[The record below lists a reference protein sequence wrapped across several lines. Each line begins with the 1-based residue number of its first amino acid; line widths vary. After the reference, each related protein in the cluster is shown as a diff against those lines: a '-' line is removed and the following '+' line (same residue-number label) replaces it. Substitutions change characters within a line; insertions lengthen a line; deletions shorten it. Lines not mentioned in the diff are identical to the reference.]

1 VHTVDFELQRTFTWT
16 AYCLS
21 GALHLRPI
29 FPAPQFPNIS
39 ALPLAFLDDAQIR
52 AWRTVKRF
60 PKNNPFVFDSSTR
73 LQQLGLATSSEWYN
87 EIDQRAL
94 SNLYFESLQN
104 VVAVQVDEPWNA
116 TIASGA
122 QGQEAAMMF
131 KIWTAGLPL
140 FVWAT
145 TRHVRTRLGLRV
157 TRCTY
162 DPLFSR
168 IRGMLEG
175 SGGYHA
181 WPRGKSLEPVM
192 VTLFYCVESCDFGN
206 PWRVWCMDTLRK
218 VAEILKLKTVDEFR
232 KALDVFPST
241 EEYKIFADEL
251 WVEMI
256 HGSAASTPSLTFSTL
271 H

>member
-1 VHTVDFELQRTFTWT
+1 
-16 AYCLS
+16 
-21 GALHLRPI
+21 
-29 FPAPQFPNIS
+29 
-39 ALPLAFLDDAQIR
+39 LAFLDEAQIR

-60 PKNNPFVFDSSTR
+60 PKNNPFVFDVMAR
-73 LQQLGLATSSEWYN
+73 LQQLGLATSSEWYKD
-87 EIDQRAL
+87 IDQRAL
-94 SNLYFESLQN
+94 SNLYFDSLQA
-104 VVAVQVDEPWNA
+104 VVALQIDEPWNA

-122 QGQEAAMMF
+122 QGQEAVMMF
-131 KIWTAGLPL
+131 KVWTAGLPL
-140 FVWAT
+140 FIWAT
-145 TRHVRTRLGLRV
+145 ARHVRNRLGLRV

-168 IRGMLEG
+168 IRGLLEG

-192 VTLFYCVESCDFGN
+192 TTLFYCVESCDFGN
-206 PWRVWCMDTLRK
+206 PWRTWCIDTLRK
-218 VAEILKLKTVDEFR
+218 VTEILKLKTVDDFR
-232 KALDVFPST
+232 KALAVFPST
-241 EEYKIFADEL
+241 EDFNSFADEL